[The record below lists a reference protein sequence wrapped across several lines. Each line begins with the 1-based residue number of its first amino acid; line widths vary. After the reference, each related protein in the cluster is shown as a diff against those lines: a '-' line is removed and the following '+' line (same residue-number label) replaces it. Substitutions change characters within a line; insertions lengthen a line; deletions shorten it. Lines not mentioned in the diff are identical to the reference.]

1 MPRHYLLVLI
11 PIFFVMVG
19 QTLSKYGAQEL
30 KKADTIINLYIIL
43 GYTSLLLRGF
53 IWIFILKKVK
63 LSFAYPLMS
72 VTFILILG
80 ISYFLFNEEI
90 TFYNLVGCF
99 LIMGGVA
106 FISLGEINERV
117 EIND

>member
-11 PIFFVMVG
+11 PIFFVMAG
-19 QTLSKYGAQEL
+19 QTLSKYGAQEIKETNTL
-30 KKADTIINLYIIL
+30 INAYITL

-53 IWIFILKKVK
+53 VWILILKKIK

-80 ISYFLFNEEI
+80 ISYFFFNEEI
-90 TFYNLVGCF
+90 TFYNLLGCF

-106 FISLGEINERV
+106 FIGLGEINEKV
-117 EIND
+117 EKND

>member
-1 MPRHYLLVLI
+1 MPKHYLLVLI
-11 PIFFVMVG
+11 PIFFVVVG
-19 QTLSKYGAQEL
+19 QTLSKYGAQEI
-30 KKADTIINLYIIL
+30 KKSDTILNVYIIL

-53 IWIFILKKVK
+53 IWILILKKIK

-72 VTFILILG
+72 VTFILILA

-90 TFYNLVGCF
+90 TFYNMLGSF

-106 FISLGEINERV
+106 FISLGEINEKV